1 MPVYQ
6 ITAPDGRKLRVT
18 APEGATQEDALAYAQ
33 QQLGQQPA
41 ESKQQK
47 YERLRAEFEARQPSG
62 DSDPA
67 SVARQTFDES
77 PWYAKPFIAAGA
89 ELTRL
94 GRGAQQLVVPSGSE
108 YGKALQDRI
117 NADVPYQDGIHGV
130 SGFVG
135 RALPYLA
142 TLPLGGPEAAVLGR
156 AGNVGR
162 LGQLAIKGGTAA
174 AEGAAYGAL
183 GETRT
188 GESRLANAGYGAA
201 GGVLGRSTVGG
212 LGAAGKALSRKAD
225 PILQADVQTAVR
237 EGIPLHISQ
246 VSQSIPAKAAASMAK
261 YLPFSGAAKAARNQQ
276 DAWNLAL
283 TRHAGDATTRLDDVW
298 LANRAKAFSDAYD
311 QIWSRNDVTISP
323 QAAAR
328 MQKVVK
334 DAYRDLGS
342 EGGKVVENQFNRIL
356 DDVARAN
363 QGGTISGRN
372 FQTLA
377 SDLASV
383 QPGTSV
389 GNFVS
394 RIRKELVGAA
404 DESVKPADMALKRQI
419 DQQYNNFKTLQK
431 LLTRPA
437 GAKADISPAA
447 LWSAVNA
454 RGPKATKEFR
464 DLAKVGQ
471 NLLKD
476 PIPDSGTPGRLI
488 SAGFLGGGGSLFG
501 GVLPAAGMI
510 AGGATLGRA
519 LNSPAIGRLVSRN
532 AGKANGIAKLLEA
545 DGKVG
550 AIRRGAG
557 RAATKATVANS
568 PRDQPLQLEIRGG
581 TPVSVPEYQRII
593 EAERKRGR

>member
-1 MPVYQ
+1 MPGPWEKYQ
-6 ITAPDGRKLRVT
+6 QPAQDGPWAK
-18 APEGATQEDALAYAQ
+18 YA
-33 QQLGQQPA
+33 QQPA

-47 YERLRAEFEARQPSG
+47 YERLLAELEARQPSG
-62 DSDPA
+62 SSDPA
-67 SVARQTFDES
+67 VVARQTFDES

-108 YGKALQDRI
+108 YGKALQDQI
-117 NADVPYQDGIHGV
+117 NADAPFQDGVHGV

-156 AGNVGR
+156 AGNVVR

-201 GGVLGRSTVGG
+201 GGVAGRGIVG
-212 LGAAGKALSRKAD
+212 AGRGIAGGLSRKAD

-246 VSQSIPAKAAASMAK
+246 VSQSIPAKTAASMAK

-276 DAWNLAL
+276 DAWNRAL
-283 TRHAGDATTRLDDVW
+283 TRHAGDETTRLDDVW
-298 LANRAKAFSDAYD
+298 LANRAEALGNAYD

-323 QAAAR
+323 QAAAK
-328 MQKVVK
+328 MQQVVK

-342 EGGKVVENQFNRIL
+342 DGGKVVQNQFNRIL

-372 FQTLA
+372 YQTLA

-389 GNFVS
+389 GNFVG

-404 DESVKPADMALKRQI
+404 DESVNPADMALKRQT
-419 DQQYNNFKTLQK
+419 DQQYNNFMTLKK
-431 LLTRPA
+431 LLKRPD
-437 GAKADISPAA
+437 GAKADISPFA
-447 LWSAVNA
+447 LWGAVNA
-454 RGPKATKEFR
+454 RGPKATQEFH

-476 PIPDSGTPGRLI
+476 PIPDSGSIGRLV
-488 SAGFLGGGGSLFG
+488 SAGFLGGGGSLAG

-510 AGGATLGRA
+510 AGGATVGRA

-557 RAATKATVANS
+557 RGATKATVANS
-568 PRDQPLQLEIRGG
+568 PRDQALQIDIVGG
-581 TPVSVPEYQRII
+581 TPVSVAEFQRII

>member
-1 MPVYQ
+1 MPIQVQ
-6 ITAPDGRKLRVT
+6 LPDGSIGEFPDGMADADIERV
-18 APEGATQEDALAYAQ
+18 LKQ
-33 QQLGQQPA
+33 QFPQQPA
-41 ESKQQK
+41 ESRQQK
-47 YERLRAEFEARQPSG
+47 YERLLAELEARQPSG
-62 DSDPA
+62 SSDPA
-67 SVARQTFDES
+67 VVARQTFDES

-108 YGKALQDRI
+108 YGKALQDRV
-117 NADVPYQDGIHGV
+117 NADAPFQDGVHGV

-201 GGVLGRSTVGG
+201 GGVAGRSIAGG

-225 PILQADVQTAVR
+225 PILRADVQTAVR

-246 VSQSIPAKAAASMAK
+246 VSQSIPAQTAASMAK

-276 DAWNLAL
+276 DAWNRAL
-283 TRHAGDATTRLDDVW
+283 TRHAGDETTRLDDVW
-298 LANRAKAFSDAYD
+298 LANRAKAFGDAYD

-328 MQKVVK
+328 MQQVVK
-334 DAYRDLGS
+334 DAYRDLGTD
-342 EGGKVVENQFNRIL
+342 GGKVVENQFNRIL

-372 FQTLA
+372 YQTLA

-394 RIRKELVGAA
+394 RLRKELVGAA
-404 DESVKPADMALKRQI
+404 DESVNPADMALKRQT
-419 DQQYNNFKTLQK
+419 DQQYNNFMTLKK
-431 LLTRPA
+431 LLKRPD
-437 GAKADISPAA
+437 GAKADISPFA

-454 RGPKATKEFR
+454 RGPKATQEFR

-471 NLLKD
+471 NMLKD
-476 PIPDSGTPGRLI
+476 PIPDSGSIGRLV
-488 SAGFLGGGGSLFG
+488 SAGFLGGGGSLAG

-510 AGGATLGRA
+510 AGGATVGRA

-557 RAATKATVANS
+557 RGVTKATVANS
-568 PRDQPLQLEIRGG
+568 PRDQALQIDIVGG
-581 TPVSVPEYQRII
+581 TPVSVAEFQRII